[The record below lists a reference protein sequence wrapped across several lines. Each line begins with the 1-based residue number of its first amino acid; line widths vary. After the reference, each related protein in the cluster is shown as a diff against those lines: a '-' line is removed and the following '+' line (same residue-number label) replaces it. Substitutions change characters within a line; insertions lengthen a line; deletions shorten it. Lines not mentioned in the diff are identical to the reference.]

1 MGRIATASQEE
12 AGAVEDNHDE
22 ELAHAFPEKVEPA
35 ITMQEGWLHMRW
47 TSCWVERTC
56 YSQGAPLASHGAFL
70 CQLPLWFYIY
80 SQQRSQ
86 RGAHAQLQ
94 PGH

>member
-47 TSCWVERTC
+47 TSSGWNARAI
-56 YSQGAPLASHGAFL
+56 QGAPLASHGAFL
-70 CQLPLWFYIY
+70 CQLLLWFYIY